1 MSEEMEHSENNFNS
15 EDQEVNT
22 VTQVDGMYESWFL
35 DYASYVIFGLKTTS
49 RANLDK
55 RDSI

>member
-22 VTQVDGMYESWFL
+22 VTQVDGMY
-35 DYASYVIFGLKTTS
+35 
-49 RANLDK
+49 
-55 RDSI
+55 